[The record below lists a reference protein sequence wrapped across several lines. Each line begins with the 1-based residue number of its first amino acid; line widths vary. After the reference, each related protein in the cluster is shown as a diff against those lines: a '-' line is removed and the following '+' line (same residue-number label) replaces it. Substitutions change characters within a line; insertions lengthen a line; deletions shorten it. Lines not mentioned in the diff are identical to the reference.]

1 LIVLAA
7 LLLAAARPLA
17 GLLWLNY
24 GALTLHKA
32 VISEGNAAD
41 IAAAEGALTR
51 SMIIAPS
58 RAALRNLAFAAYA
71 RGDYPATVRKTEQA
85 GGEPL
90 MAWLAGQAYDALGE
104 EAKALDA
111 WSYANAAPYLTA
123 QAFGALKQRDLEA
136 AERSFRRSL
145 TLEPGSATALAGL
158 GETLYAGKRT
168 DEAMGA
174 FRAAL
179 VIDPDMHRAHYIMGN
194 IYRQRGDSDAAL
206 EHLLLAAEIAPTI
219 TPYADMLMTIYG
231 ERGDL
236 AAVERWR
243 AFSTD
248 YQRGN

>member
-1 LIVLAA
+1 MLGA
-7 LLLAAARPLA
+7 LLLATARPLA

-32 VISEGNAAD
+32 VISEDSATD
-41 IAAAEGALTR
+41 IVAAEGALTR
-51 SMIIAPS
+51 SMTIAPS

-71 RGDYPATVRKTEQA
+71 RGDYPATVRETEQA

-90 MAWLAGQAYDALGE
+90 MAWLAGQAYAALGE

-111 WSYANAAPYLTA
+111 WRDANAAPYLTA
-123 QAFGALKQRDLEA
+123 QAYGALKQRDLET

-145 TLEPGSATALAGL
+145 TLEPGSAAALAGL

-168 DEAMGA
+168 DEALGA
-174 FRAAL
+174 LRAAL
-179 VIDPDMHRAHYIMGN
+179 AIDPDLHRVHYIMAN

-206 EHLLLAAEIAPTI
+206 EHLLLAAKLAPTI
-219 TPYADMLMTIYG
+219 TPYADMLVTIYG

-236 AAVERWR
+236 AAVEYWR

-248 YQRGN
+248 YQPGK